1 MAFKCWQLGLH
12 LQQDTVYIVA
22 LQHARCGWALKRWWQ
37 LPLPAANPTEKA
49 DEALIAALMPWR
61 RQLPRQHTVS
71 IAFPANRTLQK
82 RLPRAAMT
90 LRESEQKQWVAS
102 AMSQQ
107 LEMTA
112 NTLCFDYHLAEPQQ
126 MWNVTAA
133 QQHEVSR
140 LQRLA
145 HRLQLQIVA
154 ITPDACALQTL
165 LPFLKVNDAVLTV
178 PERNQWLWAS
188 REAWGHITHDEAPS
202 LSRLGEK
209 LGVEP
214 HQLVCCTTEANMGTR
229 FDPWSAITQKQPPL
243 PVNDA
248 EFAVAIAL
256 AMGASWS

>member
-22 LQHARCGWALKRWWQ
+22 LQRTRCGWALKRWWQ
-37 LPLPAANPTEKA
+37 LPLPAAISPEPT

-61 RQLPRQHTVS
+61 RQLPWQHTVS

-82 RLPRAAMT
+82 TLPRAAMT
-90 LRESEQKQWVAS
+90 LRENEQKQWLAS

-107 LEMTA
+107 LEMAA
-112 NTLCFDYHLAEPQQ
+112 NSLCFDYHLAEPQQ

-133 QQHEVSR
+133 QQHDVSR

-145 HRLQLQIVA
+145 QRLQLQIVA

-165 LPFLKVNDAVLTV
+165 LPFVQVSDAVLV
-178 PERNQWLWAS
+178 LSENAQWLWAS
-188 REAWGHITHDEAPS
+188 REAWGHMPHQEAPS
-202 LSRLGEK
+202 LTRLGER
-209 LGVEP
+209 LGIEA
-214 HQLVCCTTEANMGTR
+214 HQLVCCGSAVDAHSY
-229 FDPWSAITQKQPPL
+229 FDPWSPIIQKQPPL

-248 EFAVAIAL
+248 PFTVAIAL